1 MPEVILKQDIYRL
14 GDRGSVVRVAHG
26 YARNYLYP
34 QGLAIPADKGSLK
47 QLDAMQSAAEREA
60 LRLRGD
66 AEKQVT
72 ALEGV
77 VIRIVARASLN
88 NQLYGSVT
96 GRDVAARLGEEGID
110 VDRRRI
116 QLTTPIRALGDY
128 EIPIHIYKDISS
140 AIKLEVR
147 AEGREDEP
155 LYATPEALA
164 PGGEAAASAEPPAA
178 AEASEAET
186 DTVAAGSEASAAEA
200 EASAE
205 PPAAAESPEAEAASV
220 TADSDAS
227 ASEPEASAE
236 TPAATESSEAEADS
250 VAVGGDASAV
260 AAEAEA
266 ESAAPTVPSAE
277 EPSSGEDAVSAE
289 AASAE
294 GQSVEG

>member
-66 AEKQVT
+66 AEKQVA

-77 VIRIVARASLN
+77 VVRIVARASLN

-96 GRDVAARLGEEGID
+96 GRDVAARLGEEGIE

-116 QLTTPIRALGDY
+116 ELTTPIRALGDY
-128 EIPIHIYKDISS
+128 EIPIHIYKDIS
-140 AIKLEVR
+140 ATIKLEVR

-155 LYATPEALA
+155 LHAAQEALA
-164 PGGEAAASAEPPAA
+164 PSGEAPA
-178 AEASEAET
+178 
-186 DTVAAGSEASAAEA
+186 
-200 EASAE
+200 
-205 PPAAAESPEAEAASV
+205 
-220 TADSDAS
+220 
-227 ASEPEASAE
+227 AE
-236 TPAATESSEAEADS
+236 TPAATESTEAEADS
-250 VAVGGDASAV
+250 VAADSDASTAE
-260 AAEAEA
+260 AEAEA
-266 ESAAPTVPSAE
+266 ESAAPASPSAE
-277 EPSSGEDAVSAE
+277 EPASGEEAAVSAE

-294 GQSVEG
+294 GGSVEG